1 MEIKIPEYIIKELY
15 DINWFVNC
23 GKSIIN
29 NGTVQ
34 AKNAAQVLKT
44 INSDKWSNMVLDY
57 SNDVTAQLCKR
68 QINGSGNEYGKWNDL
83 VSDFKTNH
91 INILKEK
98 WQVALEKYG
107 LNNESVISDVSMNIL
122 TIAVVNA
129 YKDIAEISDFFIEL
143 FQIYKDG
150 YLPCG
155 WKGKKN
161 DGNIIVF

>member
-23 GKSIIN
+23 GKGIIYS
-29 NGTVQ
+29 GTVQ
-34 AKNAAQVLKT
+34 AKNTAQVLKA
-44 INSDKWSNMVLDY
+44 IYSDKWSNIVLDY

-68 QINGSGNEYGKWNDL
+68 QVSGKGNEYSSWNEL
-83 VSDFKTNH
+83 VSYFKTNH

-98 WQVALEKYG
+98 WKAALEKYK
-107 LNNESVISDVSMNIL
+107 LNNETIISDVSMNIL
-122 TIAVVNA
+122 TIAVVNT
-129 YKDIAEISDFFIEL
+129 YKDIAEVPKFFAEL
-143 FQIYKDG
+143 LQIYKDG

-161 DGNIIVF
+161 DGSIIVF